1 MAKMAAVMG
10 VPNSPEKAAD
20 MPHMTMDPAVLLI
33 QVDLSAHPGPD
44 GAPQLEGGPLP
55 ASRPAY
61 QVGQDGGQEDEGG
74 GAQTDGSASRTA
86 VSTRLVPRVPLHPAP
101 AVEQDDDHASQG
113 KEKNDP
119 GLVLPELSRPVDSVM
134 KRHRNSA
141 HDEPDVAGVQDP
153 FEKGQRLVDVAPYP
167 GGKCGHGI
175 GLPSDRPWGPAL
187 IILPLSYHKI
197 AGLPPFF
204 HDSDFRSLFRET
216 KTERDSHRAPAP
228 VSLTFVPETAIL

>member
-1 MAKMAAVMG
+1 MRRRM
-10 VPNSPEKAAD
+10 
-20 MPHMTMDPAVLLI
+20 
-33 QVDLSAHPGPD
+33 
-44 GAPQLEGGPLP
+44 
-55 ASRPAY
+55 
-61 QVGQDGGQEDEGG
+61 
-74 GAQTDGSASRTA
+74 GSASPDRRQHQIGA
-86 VSTRLVPRVPLHPAP
+86 PVPLHPAP

-113 KEKNDP
+113 RKRMTQ
-119 GLVLPELSRPVDSVM
+119 GWCAPELSRPVDSVM

-167 GGKCGHGI
+167 GENAGMGSASPQTGP
-175 GLPSDRPWGPAL
+175 GGPAL

-216 KTERDSHRAPAP
+216 KTERDSHQAPP
-228 VSLTFVPETAIL
+228 RFP